1 MNASTLS
8 YPGDLGWTIGVL
20 MRAYQKRTDVL
31 VAHLPAG
38 PRGFALLSTV
48 IHHDPPSQLALAGR
62 LGIDPTVMTYL
73 IDTLADAGLV
83 ERRQDPNDRRAR
95 RIIATEAGRTALAE
109 CERGIEAAEQE
120 FLETLPAG
128 ERTGFVRLICQFATG
143 LRTIDPSL
151 DPCEAVETPRA
162 GSSSPAPSSRGRT
175 RK

>member
-1 MNASTLS
+1 MATSTLS

-20 MRAYQKRTDVL
+20 MRAYQKRTDAL

-48 IHHDPPSQLALAGR
+48 IHHEPPSQLALAGR

-95 RIIATEAGRTALAE
+95 RILATEAGHAVLAE
-109 CERGIEAAEQE
+109 CERAVEAAEQE

-128 ERTGFVRLICQFATG
+128 ERTGFVELICRFATE
-143 LRTIDPSL
+143 LRTIDPTL
-151 DPCEAVETPRA
+151 DPCEAVETPGPRA
-162 GSSSPAPSSRGRT
+162 AVPPATSRGAIGR
-175 RK
+175 